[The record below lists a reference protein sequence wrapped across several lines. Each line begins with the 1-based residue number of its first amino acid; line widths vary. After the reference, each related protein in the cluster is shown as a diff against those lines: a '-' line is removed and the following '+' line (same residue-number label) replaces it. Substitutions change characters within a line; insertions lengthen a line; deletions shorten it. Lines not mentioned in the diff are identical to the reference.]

1 MMPRAIRSHRQR
13 TSESLTAEPSR
24 PLVAWMQL
32 VRLPNVFTVLA
43 DVGAAFLLVGG
54 GPLPVARFA
63 LVLAAGVALY
73 WAGMILNDVFDLEKD
88 EAERKTR
95 PIASGAISVQ
105 AAKSAGWACL
115 ILGVLLAAASGY
127 VPSADHATTW
137 LPAAIALALAGL
149 IVAYDG
155 PLKPTPIAP
164 AAMGGCRVLSF
175 LLGAS
180 PLLAMDEG
188 LPVVPRYVLVIAMG
202 FGVYV
207 MGITTVARDEA
218 IGGHRI
224 NLRTGF
230 VVMMVGGVTLALAPS
245 FSLAET
251 RVGWAIASTSQF
263 AMLIGLIFLPIALR
277 GLRAQLHPE
286 PAVIGNL
293 IRISILTIIPLSAA
307 FAFLGAGPAWG
318 VAVFALVVPALLLAT
333 RLRVT

>member
-1 MMPRAIRSHRQR
+1 MTVDSP
-13 TSESLTAEPSR
+13 R

-54 GPLPVARFA
+54 GPLPAARFA

-88 EAERKTR
+88 KAERKSR
-95 PIASGAISVQ
+95 PIASGAISVS
-105 AAKSAGWACL
+105 AAKSAGWGCL
-115 ILGVLLAAASGY
+115 ILGVLLAAASGF
-127 VPSADHATTW
+127 VPAAGHATTW
-137 LPAAIALALAGL
+137 LPAAIAVALAGL

-180 PLLAMDEG
+180 PLLEITEG
-188 LPVVPRYVLVIAMG
+188 VPVVPRYVLAIALG

-218 IGGHRI
+218 IGGHRV

-230 VVMMVGGVTLALAPS
+230 VVMMIGGVMLAVAPG
-245 FSLAET
+245 FATAQT
-251 RVGWAIASTSQF
+251 RIGWAIPSTSQF
-263 AMLIGLIFLPIALR
+263 GMLIGLIFLPIALR
-277 GLRAQLHPE
+277 GLRAQLQPE

-307 FAFLGAGPAWG
+307 FAFLGAGPVWG
-318 VAVFALVVPALLLAT
+318 VTVFALVVPALLLAT

>member
-1 MMPRAIRSHRQR
+1 M
-13 TSESLTAEPSR
+13 TAEPTPPHPPSQR
-24 PLVAWMQL
+24 PLLAWMQL

-43 DVGAAFLLVGG
+43 DVGAAFLLVAG
-54 GPLPVARFA
+54 GPAPPVRFA

-73 WAGMILNDVFDLEKD
+73 WAGMVLNDVFDLEKD
-88 EAERKTR
+88 KAERKMR
-95 PIASGAISVQ
+95 PIASGAISVNT
-105 AAKSAGWACL
+105 AKSAGWAFL
-115 ILGVLLAAASGY
+115 ILGVLLASASGY
-127 VPSADHATTW
+127 VPAAGHATTW
-137 LPAAIALALAGL
+137 LPAAIAVALAGL
-149 IVAYDG
+149 IVAYNG

-180 PLLAMDEG
+180 PLLELAEG
-188 LPVVPRYVLVIAMG
+188 MPLVPRHVLAIALG

-218 IGGHRI
+218 VGGHLV

-230 VVMMVGGVTLALAPS
+230 VVMLIGGVMLALAPG
-245 FSLAET
+245 FAPPET
-251 RVGWAIASTSQF
+251 RASWTVPSAGQF
-263 AMLIGLIFLPIALR
+263 GMLIGLILFPIFLR
-277 GLRAQLHPE
+277 GLRAQMNPE

-307 FAFLGAGPAWG
+307 FAFLGAGPVWA
-318 VAVFALVVPALLLAT
+318 VIVFALVAPALLLAT